1 MTSEDFERWGG
12 AAAWAATPELTPM
25 QTLLWRAERH
35 PVQSSTTTVVID
47 LDRAPDWKR
56 FVAATE
62 WGTRLVRRLRQRVVD
77 PVVPTA
83 APTWAD
89 DPTFDLAYHLRRE
102 RVADRDEM
110 LAQAAQIAL
119 RPFDRSR
126 PLWEGVLF
134 EGVGEG
140 AAYVLKIH
148 HALADPLGTVQLLSM
163 LQSGKRAHTARK
175 PLGDDT
181 TTPVVADPVDLAVS
195 GLKVDAASLGRL
207 GADDRSLA
215 GRDAALDGRRVEPAL
230 RRLAAPAADPG
241 RAPSPEL
248 SPRTGRMWSFLTL
261 DAPLEPLRAV
271 ARQGGGTL
279 DDAAVALVLG
289 GLRRYHARRD
299 SAVAEIPVGL
309 RVSLDRADDLGNR
322 FAGAIISGPLAIE
335 DPVDRVAAVRGE
347 VLSLHTERAL
357 TVLDAA
363 APVLNRMPS
372 FVGASALRT
381 AAVPDAFVL
390 TLPGPPRKRFMA
402 GAQVQGMY
410 VLGPLPGAALTVVLT
425 TCGDTACIGVNVDA
439 SAVADLGELAECLA
453 EGVDELVTAGCCS
466 WSRCVAQRASMP
478 HCCGRTEALEAR
490 TPTRSRTANLRG
502 PQPVGPM

>member
-1 MTSEDFERWGG
+1 MTTQDDFERWGG
-12 AAAWAATPELTPM
+12 AAAWSSAPELTAM
-25 QTLLWRAERH
+25 QTLMWRSERH
-35 PVQSSTTTVVID
+35 PVQSSTSCVVID

-62 WGTRLVRRLRQRVVD
+62 WGTGLVRRLRQRVVE

-83 APTWAD
+83 SPTWAD
-89 DPTFDLAYHLRRE
+89 DPTFDLDYHLRRE
-102 RVADRDEM
+102 RVANREEM
-110 LAQAAQIAL
+110 LERAAQLAL

-134 EGVGEG
+134 EGFQEEGMEGEG

-175 PLGDDT
+175 PVGEDTATTSPDPVELAVTGVRTDVATLPEVALATARTLGHAAAR
-181 TTPVVADPVDLAVS
+181 PQAVVASTLRY
-195 GLKVDAASLGRL
+195 GAS
-207 GADDRSLA
+207 
-215 GRDAALDGRRVEPAL
+215 V
-230 RRLAAPAADPG
+230 RRLLTQAA
-241 RAPSPEL
+241 RPSPEL
-248 SPRTGRMWSFLTL
+248 SPRTGRRWSFLTL
-261 DAPLEPLRAV
+261 DAPLEPLRTI

-279 DDAAVALVLG
+279 DDVAVALVLG
-289 GLRRYHARRD
+289 GLRRYHQRRGSD
-299 SAVAEIPVGL
+299 VREVPVGV

-322 FAGAIISGPLAIE
+322 FAGATISGPLAIE

-357 TVLDAA
+357 EVLDAA
-363 APVLNRMPS
+363 APLMNRLPA

-381 AAVPDAFVL
+381 AAAPDAFVL
-390 TLPGPPRKRFMA
+390 TLPGPPRKRYMA
-402 GAQVQGMY
+402 GAEVQGMY

-439 SAVADLGELAECLA
+439 SAVADLPGLEECLA
-453 EGVDELVTAGCCS
+453 EE
-466 WSRCVAQRASMP
+466 VA
-478 HCCGRTEALEAR
+478 AL
-490 TPTRSRTANLRG
+490 TS
-502 PQPVGPM
+502 

>member
-1 MTSEDFERWGG
+1 MSDTSSSEDFERWGG
-12 AAAWAATPELTPM
+12 AAAWSTGTELTPM

-47 LDRAPDWKR
+47 LDRAPDWQR

-62 WGTRLVRRLRQRVVD
+62 WGTGLVRRLRQHVVE

-102 RVADRDEM
+102 RVSSREEM
-110 LAQAAQIAL
+110 LAAAAQVAL

-126 PLWEGVLF
+126 PLWEAVLF
-134 EGVGEG
+134 EGVDGDGGAG

-163 LQSGKRAHTARK
+163 LQSGRRAHTARK
-175 PLGDDT
+175 PVGEDQVA
-181 TTPVVADPVDLAVS
+181 PAAADPVDLAVS
-195 GLKVDAASLGRL
+195 GLRTDVATLPGSARATARALGLAAARPQAVLASTLRY
-207 GADDRSLA
+207 GAS
-215 GRDAALDGRRVEPAL
+215 V
-230 RRLAAPAADPG
+230 RRLLTQTAPA
-241 RAPSPEL
+241 SPEL
-248 SPRTGRMWSFLTL
+248 SPRTGKQWSFLTFDVPL
-261 DAPLEPLRAV
+261 DPIRTV

-289 GLRRYHARRD
+289 GLRRYHLRRD
-299 SAVAEIPVGL
+299 SPVGEIPVGV
-309 RVSLDRADDLGNR
+309 RVSLARADDLGNR
-322 FAGAIISGPLAIE
+322 FAQAIISGPLSID

-357 TVLDAA
+357 EVLDAA
-363 APVLNRMPS
+363 APLMNRMPS

-381 AAVPDAFVL
+381 AAAPDAFVL

-402 GAQVQGMY
+402 GAEVRGMY
-410 VLGPLPGAALTVVLT
+410 VLGPLPGAALTACLV

-439 SAVADLGELAECLA
+439 SAVADLAELEECLA
-453 EGVDELVTAGCCS
+453 EEVAAFAG
-466 WSRCVAQRASMP
+466 
-478 HCCGRTEALEAR
+478 
-490 TPTRSRTANLRG
+490 
-502 PQPVGPM
+502 

>member
-1 MTSEDFERWGG
+1 MTSAEDFERWGG
-12 AAAWAATPELTPM
+12 AAAWSSAAELTPM

-62 WGTRLVRRLRQRVVD
+62 WGTGLVRRLRQRVVD

-83 APTWAD
+83 PPTWAD
-89 DPTFDLAYHLRRE
+89 DPTFDLSYHLRRE
-102 RVADRDEM
+102 RADSREEM
-110 LAQAAQIAL
+110 LAAAAQVAL
-119 RPFDRSR
+119 RPFDRAR

-134 EGVGEG
+134 EMPDS

-163 LQSGKRAHTARK
+163 LQSGRRAHTPRK
-175 PLGDDT
+175 PLGDDAAA
-181 TTPVVADPVDLAVS
+181 PVGTDGVELAVA
-195 GLKVDAASLGRL
+195 GLRADVSTVPTAARAAARTLGHAVVRPQ
-207 GADDRSLA
+207 S
-215 GRDAALDGRRVEPAL
+215 VVSSAL
-230 RRLAAPAADPG
+230 RYGASVRRLLTQAAP
-241 RAPSPEL
+241 PSPEL
-248 SPRTGRMWSFLTL
+248 GPRTGKMWTFLTL
-261 DAPLEPLRAV
+261 EAPLEPLRTV

-279 DDAAVALVLG
+279 DDVAVALVLG

-299 SAVAEIPVGL
+299 SPVRELPVGV

-322 FAGAIISGPLAIE
+322 FAGALISGPLSIE

-357 TVLDAA
+357 EVLDAT

-381 AAVPDAFVL
+381 AVAPDAFVL

-402 GAQVQGMY
+402 GAEVQGMY
-410 VLGPLPGAALTVVLT
+410 VLGPLPGAALTACLVTV
-425 TCGDTACIGVNVDA
+425 GDTACIGVNVDA
-439 SAVADLGELAECLA
+439 SAVADLDALRECLA
-453 EGVDELVTAGCCS
+453 EEVSAFAG
-466 WSRCVAQRASMP
+466 
-478 HCCGRTEALEAR
+478 
-490 TPTRSRTANLRG
+490 
-502 PQPVGPM
+502 

>member
-1 MTSEDFERWGG
+1 MSAREDFERWGG
-12 AAAWAATPELTPM
+12 AAAWSAAPELTAM

-35 PVQSSTTTVVID
+35 PVQSSTSTVIID

-62 WGTRLVRRLRQRVVD
+62 WGTGLVRRLRQRVVD

-89 DPTFDLAYHLRRE
+89 DPTFDLGYHLRRE
-102 RVADRDEM
+102 RVSGREEM

-126 PLWEGVLF
+126 PLWEAVLF
-134 EGVGEG
+134 EGPLGEGGEG

-148 HALADPLGTVQLLSM
+148 HVLADPLGTVQLLSM

-175 PLGDDT
+175 PLGE
-181 TTPVVADPVDLAVS
+181 VVAQPGADPVDLAVA
-195 GLKVDAASLGRL
+195 GLRHDVTTLPDVARATARTLGHAATRPQAVVGS
-207 GADDRSLA
+207 
-215 GRDAALDGRRVEPAL
+215 AL
-230 RRLAAPAADPG
+230 RYGASVRRLLTQAA
-241 RAPSPEL
+241 RPSAEL
-248 SPRTGRMWSFLTL
+248 SPRTGKKWTFLTL
-261 DAPLEPLRAV
+261 DAPLGPLRAV

-289 GLRRYHARRD
+289 GLRRYHARRGAHG
-299 SAVAEIPVGL
+299 SPREIPVGL

-322 FAGAIISGPLAIE
+322 FAGALISAPLAIV

-357 TVLDAA
+357 DVLDAA
-363 APVLNRMPS
+363 APALNRMPS

-390 TLPGPPRKRFMA
+390 TLPGPPRKRYMA
-402 GAQVQGMY
+402 GAEVQGMY
-410 VLGPLPGAALTVVLT
+410 VLGPLPGAALTVCLVT
-425 TCGDTACIGVNVDA
+425 VGDTACIGVNVDA
-439 SAVADLGELAECLA
+439 SAVADLGALRECLV
-453 EGVDELVTAGCCS
+453 EGVEEMTVAG
-466 WSRCVAQRASMP
+466 
-478 HCCGRTEALEAR
+478 
-490 TPTRSRTANLRG
+490 
-502 PQPVGPM
+502 QPVGPT

>member
-1 MTSEDFERWGG
+1 MTSAEDLERWGG
-12 AAAWAATPELTPM
+12 AATWSTGSELTSM

-35 PVQSSTTTVVID
+35 PVQSSTSTVVID

-56 FVAATE
+56 FVAATD
-62 WGTRLVRRLRQRVVD
+62 WGTQLVRRLRQRVVD

-83 APTWAD
+83 SPTWSD

-102 RVADRDEM
+102 RVADREEM

-134 EGVGEG
+134 EVGEEG

-163 LQSGKRAHTARK
+163 LQSSRRTHTARK
-175 PLGDDT
+175 PLADDDT
-181 TTPVVADPVDLAVS
+181 FVAADPVELAVA
-195 GLKVDAASLGRL
+195 GLRADVTSLPEAAATALRNLGLAAARPQSAVASALRYGASVRRL
-207 GADDRSLA
+207 VTH
-215 GRDAALDGRRVEPAL
+215 AAPPSPAL
-230 RRLAAPAADPG
+230 T
-241 RAPSPEL
+241 
-248 SPRTGRMWSFLTL
+248 PRTGRMWTFLTL

-289 GLRRYHARRD
+289 GLGRYHARRD
-299 SAVAEIPVGL
+299 SPLTELPVAV

-322 FAGAIISGPLAIE
+322 FAGALISGPLAIE

-347 VLSLHTERAL
+347 ILSLHTERAL

-363 APVLNRMPS
+363 APVMNRLPA

-390 TLPGPPRKRFMA
+390 TLPGPPRKRYMA
-402 GAQVQGMY
+402 GAEVRGMY
-410 VLGPLPGAALTVVLT
+410 VLGPLPGAALTACLVTV
-425 TCGDTACIGVNVDA
+425 GDTACLGINVDA
-439 SAVADLGELAECLA
+439 SAVADLAGLEECLA
-453 EGVDELVTAGCCS
+453 EELATMTQV
-466 WSRCVAQRASMP
+466 V
-478 HCCGRTEALEAR
+478 E
-490 TPTRSRTANLRG
+490 
-502 PQPVGPM
+502 

>member
-1 MTSEDFERWGG
+1 MSGPVSTEDLERWGG
-12 AAAWAATPELTPM
+12 AAAWAADPELTPM

-47 LDRAPDWKR
+47 LDRTPDWKR
-56 FVAATE
+56 FVAAAE

-89 DPTFDLAYHLRRE
+89 DPTFDLGYHLRRE
-102 RVADRDEM
+102 RVADREEM
-110 LAQAAQIAL
+110 LALAAQIAL

-181 TTPVVADPVDLAVS
+181 TAPVVADPVELAVS
-195 GLKVDAASLGRL
+195 GLKVDAASLAASALSAARGLVATRPATVVSSSL
-207 GADDRSLA
+207 RYGAS
-215 GRDAALDGRRVEPAL
+215 V
-230 RRLAAPAADPG
+230 RRLLTQAAP
-241 RAPSPEL
+241 PSPEL
-248 SPRTGRMWSFLTL
+248 SPRTGRRWSFLTL

-299 SAVAEIPVGL
+299 SDVAEIPVGL

-453 EGVDELVTAGCCS
+453 EGVDELTA
-466 WSRCVAQRASMP
+466 AS
-478 HCCGRTEALEAR
+478 AAR
-490 TPTRSRTANLRG
+490 
-502 PQPVGPM
+502 

>member
-1 MTSEDFERWGG
+1 MNTREDFERWGDAAG
-12 AAAWAATPELTPM
+12 WAAAPELTSM
-25 QTLLWRAERH
+25 QTLMWRAERH
-35 PVQSSTTTVVID
+35 PVQSSTSTVIID

-62 WGTRLVRRLRQRVVD
+62 WGTGLVRRLRQRVVD

-102 RVADRDEM
+102 QVSSREEM
-110 LAQAAQIAL
+110 LDRAAQIAL
-119 RPFDRSR
+119 RPFDRDR

-163 LQSGKRAHTARK
+163 LQSGKRGHTARK
-175 PLGDDT
+175 PIGDA
-181 TTPVVADPVDLAVS
+181 PVVDRGGAEPVDLAVS
-195 GLKVDAASLGRL
+195 GLRGDVTSLPESVLATARTLGHAATRPQAVVSSALRYGASVRRLLTQAAS
-207 GADDRSLA
+207 
-215 GRDAALDGRRVEPAL
+215 
-230 RRLAAPAADPG
+230 
-241 RAPSPEL
+241 PSPEL
-248 SPRTGRMWSFLTL
+248 SPRTGKMWTFLTL
-261 DAPLEPLRAV
+261 DAPLEPLRTV
-271 ARQGGGTL
+271 ARRGGGTL

-299 SAVAEIPVGL
+299 SHLSEIPVGV
-309 RVSLDRADDLGNR
+309 RVSLARADDLGNR
-322 FAGAIISGPLAIE
+322 AAGALISGPLAIE

-357 TVLDAA
+357 EVLDAA
-363 APVLNRMPS
+363 APVMNRMPS

-381 AAVPDAFVL
+381 AAAPDAFVL
-390 TLPGPPRKRFMA
+390 TLPGPPRRRYMA
-402 GAQVQGMY
+402 GAEVQGMY
-410 VLGPLPGAALTVVLT
+410 VLGPLPGAALTVCLV

-439 SAVADLGELAECLA
+439 SAIADLGDLAECLA
-453 EGVDELVTAGCCS
+453 EGVEEMVTADQAP
-466 WSRCVAQRASMP
+466 RPVA
-478 HCCGRTEALEAR
+478 
-490 TPTRSRTANLRG
+490 
-502 PQPVGPM
+502 

>member
-1 MTSEDFERWGG
+1 MNAREDLERWAE
-12 AAAWAATPELTPM
+12 AAEWSSAAELTPM
-25 QTLLWRAERH
+25 QTLMWRAERH

-47 LDRAPDWKR
+47 LDQAPDWDR
-56 FVAATE
+56 FVAATQ
-62 WGTRLVRRLRQRVVD
+62 WGTGLVRRLRQRVVD

-102 RVADRDEM
+102 RVADRDDM

-134 EGVGEG
+134 DGMPEG

-148 HALADPLGTVQLLSM
+148 HALADPLGIVQLLAA
-163 LQSGKRAHTARK
+163 LQSGKRTHTARK
-175 PLGDDT
+175 PVGEED
-181 TTPVVADPVDLAVS
+181 VAGPGVDPVELAVT
-195 GLKVDAASLGRL
+195 GLRTDVAHLPDVARATARTLGHAAARPQTLVASALRYGASVRRLVTPAAS
-207 GADDRSLA
+207 
-215 GRDAALDGRRVEPAL
+215 
-230 RRLAAPAADPG
+230 
-241 RAPSPEL
+241 PSPEL
-248 SPRTGRMWSFLTL
+248 SPRTGRRWSFHTL
-261 DAPLEPLRAV
+261 DAPLQPLRAV

-299 SAVAEIPVGL
+299 SYPSEVPVGV

-357 TVLDAA
+357 EVLDAA
-363 APVLNRMPS
+363 APLMNRMPS
-372 FVGASALRT
+372 FVAASVLRT

-390 TLPGPPRKRFMA
+390 TLPGPPRRRFMA
-402 GAQVQGMY
+402 GAEVQGMY
-410 VLGPLPGAALTVVLT
+410 VLGPLPGAALTVCLVT
-425 TCGDTACIGVNVDA
+425 VGDTACIGVNVDA
-439 SAVADLGELAECLA
+439 SAVGDLDALAECLA
-453 EGVDELVTAGCCS
+453 EGVSEMVS
-466 WSRCVAQRASMP
+466 VAPAS
-478 HCCGRTEALEAR
+478 G
-490 TPTRSRTANLRG
+490 G
-502 PQPVGPM
+502 

>member
-1 MTSEDFERWGG
+1 MSGPVSTEDLERWGG
-12 AAAWAATPELTPM
+12 AAAWAADPELTPM

-47 LDRAPDWKR
+47 LDRTPDWKR
-56 FVAATE
+56 FVAAAE

-89 DPTFDLAYHLRRE
+89 DPTFDLGYHLRRE
-102 RVADRDEM
+102 RVADREEM
-110 LAQAAQIAL
+110 LALAAQIAL

-163 LQSGKRAHTARK
+163 LQSGRRAHTARK

-181 TTPVVADPVDLAVS
+181 TAPVVADPVELAVS
-195 GLKVDAASLGRL
+195 GLKVDAASLAASALSAARGLVATRPATVVSSSL
-207 GADDRSLA
+207 RYGAS
-215 GRDAALDGRRVEPAL
+215 V
-230 RRLAAPAADPG
+230 RRLLTQVAP
-241 RAPSPEL
+241 PSPEL
-248 SPRTGRMWSFLTL
+248 SPRTGRRWSFLTL

-299 SAVAEIPVGL
+299 SDVAEIPVGL

-335 DPVDRVAAVRGE
+335 DPVDRVAA

-410 VLGPLPGAALTVVLT
+410 VLGPLPGAAMTVVLT

-453 EGVDELVTAGCCS
+453 EGVDEMTA
-466 WSRCVAQRASMP
+466 AS
-478 HCCGRTEALEAR
+478 GAR
-490 TPTRSRTANLRG
+490 
-502 PQPVGPM
+502 

>member
-1 MTSEDFERWGG
+1 MSTEDFERWGG
-12 AAAWAATPELTPM
+12 AAAWSSGDELTPM
-25 QTLLWRAERH
+25 QTLMWRAEQH
-35 PVQSSTTTVVID
+35 PVQSSTSTVIID

-62 WGTRLVRRLRQRVVD
+62 WGTGLVRRLRQRVVD

-102 RVADRDEM
+102 QVSSREEM

-134 EGVGEG
+134 DGVGDG

-175 PLGDDT
+175 PLGEEVAA
-181 TTPVVADPVDLAVS
+181 PAAADPVDLAVS
-195 GLKVDAASLGRL
+195 GLRTDVATLPE
-207 GADDRSLA
+207 
-215 GRDAALDGRRVEPAL
+215 AALATVRGLGLAATRPRAVVASTL
-230 RRLAAPAADPG
+230 RYGASVRRLLSQAAP
-241 RAPSPEL
+241 PSSEL
-248 SPRTGRMWSFLTL
+248 SPRTGKMWSFLTL
-261 DAPLEPLRAV
+261 DAPIDQLRAV

-289 GLRRYHARRD
+289 GLRRYHQRRD
-299 SAVAEIPVGL
+299 ARGIPVGAIPIGV

-357 TVLDAA
+357 EVLDAA
-363 APVLNRMPS
+363 APLLNRMPA
-372 FVGASALRT
+372 FVSTSALRT
-381 AAVPDAFVL
+381 ASVPDAFVL
-390 TLPGPPRKRFMA
+390 TLPGPPRKRYMA
-402 GAQVQGMY
+402 GAEVQGMY
-410 VLGPLPGAALTVVLT
+410 VLGPLPGAALTVCLV

-439 SAVADLGELAECLA
+439 SAVADLDQLEECLA
-453 EGVDELVTAGCCS
+453 EAVEEMVSA
-466 WSRCVAQRASMP
+466 V
-478 HCCGRTEALEAR
+478 
-490 TPTRSRTANLRG
+490 
-502 PQPVGPM
+502 

>member
-1 MTSEDFERWGG
+1 MTSSEDFERWGG
-12 AAAWAATPELTPM
+12 AAAWSAGSELTSM

-35 PVQSSTTTVVID
+35 PVQSSTSTVVID

-62 WGTRLVRRLRQRVVD
+62 WGTGLVRRLRQRVVE

-89 DPTFDLAYHLRRE
+89 DPTFDLDYHLRRE
-102 RVADRDEM
+102 QVASREEM
-110 LAQAAQIAL
+110 LARAARLAL
-119 RPFDRSR
+119 HPFDRSR

-134 EGVGEG
+134 EVEG
-140 AAYVLKIH
+140 AGASYVLKIH

-175 PLGDDT
+175 PVGDETAAT
-181 TTPVVADPVDLAVS
+181 TTPDPVELAVTGVRTDVATLPEVALS
-195 GLKVDAASLGRL
+195 AARTLGHAATRPQAVVSSTL
-207 GADDRSLA
+207 RYGAS
-215 GRDAALDGRRVEPAL
+215 V
-230 RRLAAPAADPG
+230 RRLLTRAAH
-241 RAPSPEL
+241 PSPEL
-248 SPRTGRMWSFLTL
+248 SPRTGRRWTFLTL
-261 DAPLEPLRAV
+261 DAPLEPLRTI

-289 GLRRYHARRD
+289 GLRRYHARRGSD
-299 SAVAEIPVGL
+299 LREIPVGV

-322 FAGAIISGPLAIE
+322 FAGALISGPLAIE

-357 TVLDAA
+357 EVLDAA
-363 APVLNRMPS
+363 APVMNRMPS
-372 FVGASALRT
+372 FVGASALR
-381 AAVPDAFVL
+381 AAAAPDAFVL
-390 TLPGPPRKRFMA
+390 TLPGPPRKRYMA
-402 GAQVQGMY
+402 GAEVQGMY

-439 SAVADLGELAECLA
+439 SAVADLPGLEECLA
-453 EGVDELVTAGCCS
+453 EGVEEMVSTG
-466 WSRCVAQRASMP
+466 
-478 HCCGRTEALEAR
+478 
-490 TPTRSRTANLRG
+490 
-502 PQPVGPM
+502 

>member
-1 MTSEDFERWGG
+1 MSGPVSSEDLERWGG
-12 AAAWAATPELTPM
+12 AAAWAADPELTPM

-47 LDRAPDWKR
+47 LDRTPDWKR
-56 FVAATE
+56 FVAAAE

-89 DPTFDLAYHLRRE
+89 DPTFDLGYQLRRE
-102 RVADRDEM
+102 RVDDREEM
-110 LAQAAQIAL
+110 LALAAQIAL

-163 LQSGKRAHTARK
+163 LQSGRRAHTARK

-181 TTPVVADPVDLAVS
+181 TAPVVADPVELAVS
-195 GLKVDAASLGRL
+195 GLKVDAASLAASALSAARGLVATRPATVVSSSL
-207 GADDRSLA
+207 RYGAS
-215 GRDAALDGRRVEPAL
+215 V
-230 RRLAAPAADPG
+230 RRLLTQAAP
-241 RAPSPEL
+241 PSPEL
-248 SPRTGRMWSFLTL
+248 SPRTGRRWSFLTL
-261 DAPLEPLRAV
+261 DAPLEPLREV
-271 ARQGGGTL
+271 ARQVGGTL

-299 SAVAEIPVGL
+299 SDVVEIPVGL

-453 EGVDELVTAGCCS
+453 EGVDELTA
-466 WSRCVAQRASMP
+466 AS
-478 HCCGRTEALEAR
+478 AAR
-490 TPTRSRTANLRG
+490 
-502 PQPVGPM
+502 

>member
-1 MTSEDFERWGG
+1 MTPVSSSGAEDFERWGG
-12 AAAWAATPELTPM
+12 AAGWTSGDELTPM
-25 QTLLWRAERH
+25 QTLMWRAERH
-35 PVQSSTTTVVID
+35 PVQSSTTTVIID
-47 LDRAPDWKR
+47 LDRAPDWAR

-62 WGTRLVRRLRQRVVD
+62 WGTGLVRRLRQRVVD

-89 DPTFDLAYHLRRE
+89 APTFDLGYHLRRE
-102 RVADRDEM
+102 QVSSREEM

-119 RPFDRSR
+119 RPFDRTR

-134 EGVGEG
+134 EGVPRDGGEG

-163 LQSGKRAHTARK
+163 LQSGRRAHTARK
-175 PLGDDT
+175 PLGEVT
-181 TTPVVADPVDLAVS
+181 TEPGADPVELAVS
-195 GLKVDAASLGRL
+195 GLRTDVAHLPEVARVAARNLG
-207 GADDRSLA
+207 LA
-215 GRDAALDGRRVEPAL
+215 AARPQTAIASAL
-230 RRLAAPAADPG
+230 RYGASVRRLLTQAAT
-241 RAPSPEL
+241 PSPEL
-248 SPRTGRMWSFLTL
+248 SPRTGKKWTFLTL
-261 DAPLEPLRAV
+261 DAPLEPLRTV

-299 SAVAEIPVGL
+299 SSLPELPVGV

-322 FAGAIISGPLAIE
+322 FAGAIISGPLAIV

-357 TVLDAA
+357 QVLDSA
-363 APVLNRMPS
+363 APVMNRLPS

-390 TLPGPPRKRFMA
+390 TLPGPPRRRYMA
-402 GAQVQGMY
+402 GAEVQGMY
-410 VLGPLPGAALTVVLT
+410 VLGPRPGAALTVCLV

-439 SAVADLGELAECLA
+439 SAVADLVELEECLA
-453 EGVDELVTAGCCS
+453 EGVEEMVAAG
-466 WSRCVAQRASMP
+466 
-478 HCCGRTEALEAR
+478 G
-490 TPTRSRTANLRG
+490 
-502 PQPVGPM
+502 

>member
-1 MTSEDFERWGG
+1 MSGPVSTEDLERWGG
-12 AAAWAATPELTPM
+12 AAAWAADPELTPM

-47 LDRAPDWKR
+47 LDRTPDWKR
-56 FVAATE
+56 FVAAAE

-89 DPTFDLAYHLRRE
+89 DPTFDLGYHLRRE
-102 RVADRDEM
+102 RVADREEM
-110 LAQAAQIAL
+110 LALAAQIAL

-181 TTPVVADPVDLAVS
+181 TAPVVADPVELAVS
-195 GLKVDAASLGRL
+195 GLKVDAASLAASALSAARGLVATRPATVVSSSL
-207 GADDRSLA
+207 RYGAS
-215 GRDAALDGRRVEPAL
+215 V
-230 RRLAAPAADPG
+230 RRLLTQAAP
-241 RAPSPEL
+241 PSPEL
-248 SPRTGRMWSFLTL
+248 SPRTGRRWSFLTL

-299 SAVAEIPVGL
+299 SDVVEIPVGL

-453 EGVDELVTAGCCS
+453 EGVDELTA
-466 WSRCVAQRASMP
+466 AS
-478 HCCGRTEALEAR
+478 AAR
-490 TPTRSRTANLRG
+490 
-502 PQPVGPM
+502 

>member
-1 MTSEDFERWGG
+1 
-12 AAAWAATPELTPM
+12 M

-62 WGTRLVRRLRQRVVD
+62 WGTGLVRRLRQRVVD

-83 APTWAD
+83 PPTWAD

-102 RVADRDEM
+102 RADSREEM
-110 LAQAAQIAL
+110 LAAAAQVAL

-134 EGVGEG
+134 EMPDS

-163 LQSGKRAHTARK
+163 LQSGRRAHTPRK
-175 PLGDDT
+175 PLGDDAAL
-181 TTPVVADPVDLAVS
+181 PVAPTGRPRGRGSAHRRL
-195 GLKVDAASLGRL
+195 DAARRRAGGR
-207 GADDRSLA
+207 AHPRPRRRPPA
-215 GRDAALDGRRVEPAL
+215 GGRRVRVAL
-230 RRLAAPAADPG
+230 RRVRASAAHPDRAALARAGHRAPARCGRSSPSRPRSSRCARSRDRAAAP
-241 RAPSPEL
+241 STT
-248 SPRTGRMWSFLTL
+248 S
-261 DAPLEPLRAV
+261 
-271 ARQGGGTL
+271 
-279 DDAAVALVLG
+279 AVALVLG

-299 SAVAEIPVGL
+299 SPVRELPVGV

-322 FAGAIISGPLAIE
+322 FAGALISGPLAIE

-357 TVLDAA
+357 EVLDAT

-372 FVGASALRT
+372 FVGASALR
-381 AAVPDAFVL
+381 AAVPAGRLRADAARAAAPAL
-390 TLPGPPRKRFMA
+390 HGRCRRCRGCTSSGRCPAPR
-402 GAQVQGMY
+402 
-410 VLGPLPGAALTVVLT
+410 
-425 TCGDTACIGVNVDA
+425 
-439 SAVADLGELAECLA
+439 
-453 EGVDELVTAGCCS
+453 
-466 WSRCVAQRASMP
+466 
-478 HCCGRTEALEAR
+478 
-490 TPTRSRTANLRG
+490 
-502 PQPVGPM
+502 

>member
-1 MTSEDFERWGG
+1 MSGPVSTEDLERWGG
-12 AAAWAATPELTPM
+12 AAAWAADPELTPM

-47 LDRAPDWKR
+47 LDRTPDWKR
-56 FVAATE
+56 FVAAAE

-89 DPTFDLAYHLRRE
+89 DPTFDLGYHLRRE
-102 RVADRDEM
+102 RVADREEM
-110 LAQAAQIAL
+110 LALAAQIAL

-140 AAYVLKIH
+140 AAYLLKIH

-163 LQSGKRAHTARK
+163 LQSGRRAHTARK

-181 TTPVVADPVDLAVS
+181 TAPVVADPVELAVS
-195 GLKVDAASLGRL
+195 GLKVDAASLAASALSAARGLVATRPATVVSSSL
-207 GADDRSLA
+207 RYGAS
-215 GRDAALDGRRVEPAL
+215 V
-230 RRLAAPAADPG
+230 RRLLTQAAP
-241 RAPSPEL
+241 PSPEL
-248 SPRTGRMWSFLTL
+248 SPRTGRRWSFLTL
-261 DAPLEPLRAV
+261 DAPLEPLREV
-271 ARQGGGTL
+271 ARQVGGTL

-299 SAVAEIPVGL
+299 SDVAEIPVGL

-453 EGVDELVTAGCCS
+453 EGVDELTAAG
-466 WSRCVAQRASMP
+466 A
-478 HCCGRTEALEAR
+478 AR
-490 TPTRSRTANLRG
+490 
-502 PQPVGPM
+502 